1 MGASPDDAGRVRSG
15 LRLGLPLAIAAALSF
30 GMSGAWARGLIDAGW
45 TPGAAVTVRIWVAA
59 LVLLLPTLIA
69 LRGQW
74 RLLRRNAGVIVA
86 YGLLAVTATQLFY
99 FQAVAVMD
107 VGLALLI
114 EYTAPIAVV
123 LWLWMR
129 RGEKPTGR
137 SIIGAVIA
145 FIGLVLMLDVL
156 SGRIVDVG
164 GVLWAFGAMV
174 GAAAYFIL
182 SDKSDTG
189 LPPIALAGA
198 GLLVGAVGLSVAGLI
213 GILPMAWS
221 TDDVT
226 YRFGSVPWFVPVLA
240 IGIIAT
246 ALAYVLGIASTRLL
260 GSRLASFIALAEV
273 VAALLFGWMLLGQ
286 LPNLLQGLGAALVL
300 AGVVVVKL
308 GEPVVAEA
316 GDPVLAPP
324 GEQPVEALEVADSSD
339 ETGRDGARTGT
350 SSSTAS
356 DADEGSAIDG

>member
-1 MGASPDDAGRVRSG
+1 MSTLANDTSVRTG
-15 LRLGLPLAIAAALSF
+15 LQLGLPLAIAAAFTF

-59 LVLLLPTLIA
+59 IVLLIPTVIS
-69 LRGQW
+69 LRGRW
-74 RLLRRNAGVIVA
+74 KLLGKNAGIIAA

-129 RGEKPTGR
+129 RGEKPTRR
-137 SIIGAVIA
+137 SILGALIA
-145 FIGLVLMLDVL
+145 FVGLVLMLDVL
-156 SGRIVDVG
+156 SGRTVDIG

-174 GAAAYFIL
+174 GAAAYFVL
-182 SDKSDTG
+182 SGKSDTG
-189 LPPIALAGA
+189 LPPLVLAGA
-198 GLLVGAVGLSVAGLI
+198 GLFVGALGLTVAGAVGV
-213 GILPMAWS
+213 LPMSWN
-221 TDDVT
+221 TNDVT
-226 YRFGSVPWFVPVLA
+226 YRFGTVPWFVPVLA
-240 IGIIAT
+240 IGIVAT

-273 VAALLFGWMLLGQ
+273 VAALLFGWLLLGQ
-286 LPNLLQGLGAALVL
+286 LPNPLQGVGAALVL

-308 GEPVVAEA
+308 GEPASSDGVASTA
-316 GDPVLAPP
+316 GDPALAIPAEELAEP
-324 GEQPVEALEVADSSD
+324 S
-339 ETGRDGARTGT
+339 
-350 SSSTAS
+350 
-356 DADEGSAIDG
+356 

>member
-1 MGASPDDAGRVRSG
+1 MDTLANDTRVRSG
-15 LRLGLPLAIAAALSF
+15 LRLGLPLAIGAAFAF

-59 LVLLLPTLIA
+59 IVLLVPAVVA
-69 LRGQW
+69 LRGRW
-74 RLLRRNAGVIVA
+74 RLLRRNIGVIAA

-137 SIIGAVIA
+137 SILGALIA
-145 FIGLVLMLDVL
+145 FAGLVLMLDVL
-156 SGRIVDVG
+156 SGRSVDVG
-164 GVLWAFGAMV
+164 GILWAFGAMI
-174 GAAAYFIL
+174 GAAAYFVL
-182 SDKSDTG
+182 SGKSDTG
-189 LPPIALAGA
+189 LPPLVLAGA
-198 GLLVGAVGLSVAGLI
+198 GLFVGAIGLSIAGLVGV
-213 GILPMAWS
+213 LPMAWN

-226 YRFGSVPWFVPVLA
+226 YRFGTVPWFVPVLA

-273 VAALLFGWMLLGQ
+273 MAALLFGWLLLGQ
-286 LPNLLQGLGAALVL
+286 LPNLLQGIGAALVL

-308 GEPVVAEA
+308 GEPAA
-316 GDPVLAPP
+316 ADSGDPVLAVDDA
-324 GEQPVEALEVADSSD
+324 QP
-339 ETGRDGARTGT
+339 T
-350 SSSTAS
+350 
-356 DADEGSAIDG
+356 

>member
-1 MGASPDDAGRVRSG
+1 MGTLADDISTRSG
-15 LRLGLPLAIAAALSF
+15 VRLGLPLAIAAAFAF

-59 LVLLLPTLIA
+59 LVLLVPTIVA
-69 LRGQW
+69 LRGRW
-74 RLLRRNAGVIVA
+74 RMLRRNLGIIAA

-129 RGEKPTGR
+129 RGEKPTRR
-137 SIIGAVIA
+137 SILGAAIA

-156 SGRIVDVG
+156 TGRSVDVG
-164 GVLWAFGAMV
+164 GILWAFGAMV

-182 SDKSDTG
+182 SGKSDTG
-189 LPPIALAGA
+189 LPPLVLAGS
-198 GLLVGAVGLSVAGLI
+198 GLLVGAVGLSIAGLV

-226 YRFGSVPWFVPVLA
+226 YRFGTVPWFVPVLA

-273 VAALLFGWMLLGQ
+273 IAALLFGWLLLGQ
-286 LPNLLQGLGAALVL
+286 LPNLLQGVGAALVL

-308 GEPVVAEA
+308 GEPAASVS
-316 GDPVLAPP
+316 GDPVLATP
-324 GEQPVEALEVADSSD
+324 GEELAERS
-339 ETGRDGARTGT
+339 
-350 SSSTAS
+350 
-356 DADEGSAIDG
+356 